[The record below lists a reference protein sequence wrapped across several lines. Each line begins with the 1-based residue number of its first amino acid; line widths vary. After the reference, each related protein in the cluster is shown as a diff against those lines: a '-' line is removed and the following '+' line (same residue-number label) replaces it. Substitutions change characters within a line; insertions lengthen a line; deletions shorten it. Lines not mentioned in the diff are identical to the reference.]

1 MKRIRSIILVICC
14 INVGHF
20 GVILYMVV
28 WNLQFSVSNI
38 VRATYLKQFRDVK
51 YILSWRIQYIFY
63 NHESHNSL
71 TIRFLCSSS
80 SS

>member
-14 INVGHF
+14 IKVGHF

-38 VRATYLKQFRDVK
+38 VRATYLEAVQRCQI
-51 YILSWRIQYIFY
+51 YIVLK
-63 NHESHNSL
+63 NSIHIL
-71 TIRFLCSSS
+71 QS
-80 SS
+80 